1 MECFW
6 HKRRA
11 EEIMTQLLAL
21 TFLLAGCAAHTNMR
35 GSVVMK
41 ISEQEAHVCLGNG
54 EVHEG
59 SELQLYRNACKDR
72 GGHGSHTTEAPSGE
86 TCKRERVATGRITR
100 VLNEHYSVAQFP
112 AGTPF
117 QEGDTVEA
125 KR

>member
-1 MECFW
+1 M
-6 HKRRA
+6 K
-11 EEIMTQLLAL
+11 TVLAL
-21 TFLLAGCAAHTNMR
+21 TFLLGGCAAHTNMR

-59 SELQLYRNACKDR
+59 SELQLYRNDCKGSR
-72 GGHGSHTTEAPSGE
+72 GGAHGAHLVEPTD
-86 TCKRERVATGRITR
+86 TCKRALVATGRISR

-112 AGTPF
+112 AGTSF

>member
-1 MECFW
+1 
-6 HKRRA
+6 
-11 EEIMTQLLAL
+11 MTRFLA
-21 TFLLAGCAAHTNMR
+21 FAFVLAACSAHTNMR

-59 SELQLYRNACKDR
+59 SELQLYRNACRDK
-72 GGHGSHTTEAPSGE
+72 GGHGTHDGQAISGE

-112 AGTPF
+112 AGTSF

-125 KR
+125 RR